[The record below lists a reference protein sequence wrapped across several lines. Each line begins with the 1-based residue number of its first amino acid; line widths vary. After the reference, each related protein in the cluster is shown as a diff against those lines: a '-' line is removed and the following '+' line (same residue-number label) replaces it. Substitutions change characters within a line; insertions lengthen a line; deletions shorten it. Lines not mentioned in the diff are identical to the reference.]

1 MAHYWPLLLVFVR
14 SSSSHYEQVPI
25 LAKTYISFIILNWLI
40 HSSLFSVT
48 TPYRFHSLTGMTKVI
63 AFRFM
68 LLRGLKFSFM
78 SRNTDCTVF
87 YNSNH
92 SQSGVLISE
101 TLFDFTSFHT
111 SCSFACWQLVGF
123 ALAVFH
129 LVIESVTL

>member
-1 MAHYWPLLLVFVR
+1 MAHYLPLLLVFVR

-25 LAKTYISFIILNWLI
+25 LTYISVIILNWLI
-40 HSSLFSVT
+40 LSSLFSVT

-63 AFRFM
+63 AFHFM
-68 LLRGLKFSFM
+68 LLKILKFSFM

-111 SCSFACWQLVGF
+111 SCSFARWQLVGF
-123 ALAVFH
+123 ALAAVFH
-129 LVIESVTL
+129 LVIE